1 MAASTR
7 ADILAT
13 ARELFT
19 RYGYHHVSM
28 RSISDVMG
36 ISVGNLTYHFPRKAD
51 LADALLEQE
60 MQRILMLPRPGLDA
74 LDQCLRGILSSLLE
88 YARLFSDT
96 AMFQS
101 VPTLAHGHRDRII
114 RLRAMLL
121 AMLQAQADA
130 GLLDPGA
137 AGKPHRPADVQPSGL
152 AAAGGALFPAA
163 PAGHGTGHGTPV
175 DRPAALA
182 HPRRAG
188 QPDPAGVR
196 RMQRHKKRS
205 PGLPRRRRERFGFM

>member
-130 GLLDPGA
+130 GLLDLED
-137 AGKPHRPADVQPSGL
+137 KPASALDDLTDLLMYCHLGWQQQMALFSLPPRQALEQAMGLQWTALRPWLTPAGL
-152 AAAGGALFPAA
+152 ASL
-163 PAGHGTGHGTPV
+163 
-175 DRPAALA
+175 DQLRPI
-182 HPRRAG
+182 
-188 QPDPAGVR
+188 
-196 RMQRHKKRS
+196 
-205 PGLPRRRRERFGFM
+205 

>member
-7 ADILAT
+7 EEILAT

-51 LADALLEQE
+51 LADALLEQQ
-60 MQRILMLPRPGLDA
+60 MQRLVVPPRPGLDA
-74 LDQCLRGILSSLLE
+74 LDQCLRGMLTSLLE
-88 YARLFSDT
+88 HARLFSDPL
-96 AMFQS
+96 MFLS
-101 VPTLAHGHRDRII
+101 IPALANGHRDRMT

-130 GLLDPGA
+130 GLL
-137 AGKPHRPADVQPSGL
+137 
-152 AAAGGALFPAA
+152 AA
-163 PAGHGTGHGTPV
+163 PDSSSLEDMTDLLMYSHLGWQQQLTLFSQPPRQALERAIQLQWTALRPWLTP
-175 DRPAALA
+175 R
-182 HPRRAG
+182 
-188 QPDPAGVR
+188 
-196 RMQRHKKRS
+196 
-205 PGLPRRRRERFGFM
+205 GLESLHQLYPL

>member
-137 AGKPHRPADVQPSGL
+137 AGSSALENLTDLLMCSHLGWQQQVVLFSQPPQQAMEQAMELQWTALRPWLTPAGL
-152 AAAGGALFPAA
+152 AS
-163 PAGHGTGHGTPV
+163 
-175 DRPAALA
+175 LA
-182 HPRRAG
+182 QLG
-188 QPDPAGVR
+188 
-196 RMQRHKKRS
+196 
-205 PGLPRRRRERFGFM
+205 

>member
-28 RSISDVMG
+28 CSISDAMG

-60 MQRILMLPRPGLDA
+60 LQRVLMAPRPGLDA
-74 LDQCLRGILSSLLE
+74 LDQCLRGMLSSLLE
-88 YARLFSDT
+88 NARLFSDA
-96 AMFQS
+96 AMFLS
-101 VPTLAHGHRDRII
+101 IPALAHGHRDRVA
-114 RLRAMLL
+114 RLR

-130 GLLDPGA
+130 GLLDLED
-137 AGKPHRPADVQPSGL
+137 KPASTLDDLTDLLMYCHLGWQQQMALFSLPPRQALEQAMGLQWTALRPWLTPAGL
-152 AAAGGALFPAA
+152 ASL
-163 PAGHGTGHGTPV
+163 
-175 DRPAALA
+175 DQLRPI
-182 HPRRAG
+182 
-188 QPDPAGVR
+188 
-196 RMQRHKKRS
+196 
-205 PGLPRRRRERFGFM
+205 

>member
-28 RSISDVMG
+28 RSISDAMG

-60 MQRILMLPRPGLDA
+60 LQRVLMAPRPGLDA
-74 LDQCLRGILSSLLE
+74 LDQCLRGMLSSLLE
-88 YARLFSDT
+88 NARLFSDA
-96 AMFQS
+96 AMFLS
-101 VPTLAHGHRDRII
+101 IPALAHGHRDRVA
-114 RLRAMLL
+114 RLRAMLR

-130 GLLDPGA
+130 GLLDPGEQGPA
-137 AGKPHRPADVQPSGL
+137 TLDDLTDLLMYCHLGWQQQMALLSLPPHQALEQAMGLQWTALRPWLTPAGL
-152 AAAGGALFPAA
+152 ASL
-163 PAGHGTGHGTPV
+163 
-175 DRPAALA
+175 
-182 HPRRAG
+182 G
-188 QPDPAGVR
+188 Q
-196 RMQRHKKRS
+196 
-205 PGLPRRRRERFGFM
+205 LPRSD

>member
-28 RSISDVMG
+28 RSISDAMG

-60 MQRILMLPRPGLDA
+60 LQRVLMAPRPGLDA
-74 LDQCLRGILSSLLE
+74 LDQCLRGMLSSLLE
-88 YARLFSDT
+88 NARLFSDA
-96 AMFQS
+96 AMFLS
-101 VPTLAHGHRDRII
+101 IPALAHGHRDRVA
-114 RLRAMLL
+114 RLR

-130 GLLDPGA
+130 GLLDLED
-137 AGKPHRPADVQPSGL
+137 KPASVLDDLTDLLMYCHLGWQQQMALFSLPPRQALEQAIGLQWTALRPWLTPAGL
-152 AAAGGALFPAA
+152 ASL
-163 PAGHGTGHGTPV
+163 
-175 DRPAALA
+175 DQLRPI
-182 HPRRAG
+182 
-188 QPDPAGVR
+188 
-196 RMQRHKKRS
+196 
-205 PGLPRRRRERFGFM
+205 

>member
-28 RSISDVMG
+28 RSISDAMG

-60 MQRILMLPRPGLDA
+60 LQRVLMAPRPGLDA
-74 LDQCLRGILSSLLE
+74 LDQCLRGMLSSLLE
-88 YARLFSDT
+88 NARLFSDA
-96 AMFQS
+96 AMFLS
-101 VPTLAHGHRDRII
+101 LPAL
-114 RLRAMLL
+114 AMLL

-130 GLLDPGA
+130 GLLDLED
-137 AGKPHRPADVQPSGL
+137 KPASALDDLTDLLMYCHLGWQQQMALFSLPPRQALEQAMGLQWTALRPWLTPAGL
-152 AAAGGALFPAA
+152 ASL
-163 PAGHGTGHGTPV
+163 
-175 DRPAALA
+175 DQLRPI
-182 HPRRAG
+182 
-188 QPDPAGVR
+188 
-196 RMQRHKKRS
+196 
-205 PGLPRRRRERFGFM
+205 

>member
-28 RSISDVMG
+28 RSISDAMG

-60 MQRILMLPRPGLDA
+60 LQRVLMAPRPGLDA
-74 LDQCLRGILSSLLE
+74 LDQCLRGMLSSLLE
-88 YARLFSDT
+88 NARLFSDA
-96 AMFQS
+96 AMFLS
-101 VPTLAHGHRDRII
+101 IPALAHGHRDRVA
-114 RLRAMLL
+114 RLR

-130 GLLDPGA
+130 GLLDLED
-137 AGKPHRPADVQPSGL
+137 KPASTLDDLTDLLMYCHLGWQQQMALFSLPPRQALEQAIGLQWTALRPWLTPAGL
-152 AAAGGALFPAA
+152 ASL
-163 PAGHGTGHGTPV
+163 
-175 DRPAALA
+175 DQLRPI
-182 HPRRAG
+182 
-188 QPDPAGVR
+188 
-196 RMQRHKKRS
+196 
-205 PGLPRRRRERFGFM
+205 

>member
-101 VPTLAHGHRDRII
+101 VPTLAHGHRDRMI

-137 AGKPHRPADVQPSGL
+137 AGSSALENLTDLLMCSHLGWQQQVVLFSQPPQQALEQAMELQWTALRPWLTPAGL
-152 AAAGGALFPAA
+152 ASLDQLG
-163 PAGHGTGHGTPV
+163 
-175 DRPAALA
+175 
-182 HPRRAG
+182 
-188 QPDPAGVR
+188 
-196 RMQRHKKRS
+196 
-205 PGLPRRRRERFGFM
+205 

>member
-101 VPTLAHGHRDRII
+101 VPTLAHGHRDRMI

-130 GLLDPGA
+130 SLLDPGA
-137 AGKPHRPADVQPSGL
+137 AGSSALENLTDLLMCSHLGWQQQVVLFSQPPQQALEQAMELQWTALRPWL
-152 AAAGGALFPAA
+152 T
-163 PAGHGTGHGTPV
+163 PAGLDSLDQLG
-175 DRPAALA
+175 
-182 HPRRAG
+182 
-188 QPDPAGVR
+188 
-196 RMQRHKKRS
+196 
-205 PGLPRRRRERFGFM
+205 